1 MASDSR
7 LEETIDKILTKTE
20 SNSLSSLKTS
30 LDESEEILSKSKTS
44 LEQEYDRIL
53 DEGKKESEKLEKQ
66 IVGSS
71 DLDSRNKHLVLIQ
84 ESIEKAFENAIKKI
98 GSTERN
104 DDYSK
109 LISTLLDDSIKALGT
124 SEVIVYANS
133 KDQKLVKS
141 ALSKFPGSKLSSDK
155 LDCLGGVEIKSKD
168 GTTVFTNTIDARIE
182 RMKPLIRKEV
192 ASKFG
197 KGN

>member
-1 MASDSR
+1 MASNSR

-20 SNSLSSLKTS
+20 SDSLSSLKTS

-71 DLDSRNKHLVLIQ
+71 DLNSRNKHLVLIQ

-155 LDCLGGVEIKSKD
+155 IDCLGGVEIKSKD
-168 GTTVFTNTIDARIE
+168 GTTVFTNTIDAKIE

>member
-7 LEETIDKILTKTE
+7 LEETIDKILTKKE
-20 SNSLSSLKTS
+20 SDSLTSLKTS